1 MNGDHVECATAI
13 EAGLQ
18 CAVRCHSFSAGAASE
33 MSKIGGSD
41 SKNDLH
47 CSFCGKSQNDDRK
60 TGARGLRS
68 IRLKD
73 EPKRHRAGARSY
85 PFLLLEARLNE
96 ARKVEWAN
104 MQELL
109 PTESYQFVNLT
120 RFRRKRRPVALP
132 PREWG
137 GSSFSKTFSS
147 YLQSRSD

>member
-1 MNGDHVECATAI
+1 
-13 EAGLQ
+13 
-18 CAVRCHSFSAGAASE
+18 

-41 SKNDLH
+41 SKNALH

-96 ARKVEWAN
+96 ARKVECAN

-120 RFRRKRRPVALP
+120 LFRTKRRPVALP

-147 YLQSRSD
+147 YLQSGSD